1 MESLTLLYLSKKNVQ
16 DDIFLRDLSASFSW
30 KRPVII
36 LHDSQHTQLADVSF
50 QTKRISGHLSEALVA
65 NVPVSGNQRG
75 LLKQEG
81 SRYSIREELLQQWF
95 QMAPAVVTNALL
107 ESGGVAE
114 MQQLMSDLK
123 AQLSIQD
130 LVFFPDNPLSP
141 LGVMAERIEST
152 DRIAELLK
160 LYPEEE
166 FILTLAGSLLP
177 VQIRTAR
184 VYTHDSQN

>member
-1 MESLTLLYLSKKNVQ
+1 MESLTLLFLSKKNVQ

-30 KRPVII
+30 KRPVIV
-36 LHDSQHTQLADVSF
+36 LHDSPHNAPADISF

-75 LLKQEG
+75 LLKQAD

-95 QMAPAVVTNALL
+95 RMAPAVVTNALL
-107 ESGGVAE
+107 ESGDVADL
-114 MQQLMSDLK
+114 QQLMADLK
-123 AQLSIQD
+123 VQLSIQN

-141 LGVMAERIEST
+141 LGVMAEKIEST

-160 LYPEEE
+160 LYPEEQS
-166 FILTLAGSLLP
+166 ILTLAGALLP

-184 VYTHDSQN
+184 VYSRDSQN